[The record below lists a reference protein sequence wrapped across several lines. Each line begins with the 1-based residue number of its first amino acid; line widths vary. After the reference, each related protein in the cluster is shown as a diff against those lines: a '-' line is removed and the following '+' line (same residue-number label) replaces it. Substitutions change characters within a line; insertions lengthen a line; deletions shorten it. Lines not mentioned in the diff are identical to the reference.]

1 MSKARLI
8 LVDDDL
14 RIRTTLSK
22 YLRDSGFEVI
32 TAGSVA
38 EATKLNHT
46 NIDLAL
52 LDLALPDGTGI
63 GLLRDIKQRFP
74 NQTVVMISGE
84 ASLADAVQAI
94 KLGAVDF
101 LEKPVS
107 PEKVEITISNAL
119 RLTQLDRRLKLE
131 EEKQLDRHA
140 LIGDSPAMKEVREQ
154 IVAVSQTDSTVL
166 LLGESGT
173 GKEVAANLIHL
184 KSDRR
189 HKPFVAVNAA
199 AVPHE
204 LLESEMFG
212 HEKGSFT
219 GATQRRIG
227 RFEQAADGTLF
238 LDEIAEMPAALQAKL
253 LRVLEE
259 RKIERIGG
267 DRTIAVDFRLICA
280 TNRNLAEEIKQGRF
294 RHDLYFRINVF
305 SITLPSLREIPQDI
319 ELIARHH
326 LARLCAKMGKPEVTL
341 GRDLIDALKK
351 YRFPGNVRELRNVI
365 EHLLITHREG
375 ELIASHIDHLLQRA
389 DAGGHDLSLKDA
401 VAQFESDYI
410 TTVLKRCQGNVSRA
424 AEILGLDRS
433 YLYRKMRALGF
444 EGEE

>member
-1 MSKARLI
+1 MAKIRLL
-8 LVDDDL
+8 LVDDDV
-14 RIRTTLSK
+14 RIRMTLAG
-22 YLRDSGFEVI
+22 YLRDSGFDIV

-38 EATKLNHT
+38 EAIKLNNP

-63 GLLRDIKQRFP
+63 DVLTDIRQRFP

-84 ASLADAVQAI
+84 ATLSVAVQAI

-107 PEKVEITISNAL
+107 PEKVEITITNAL
-119 RLTQLDRRLKLE
+119 RLTSQSRKLRYE
-131 EEKQLDRHA
+131 EQNLLSRYA
-140 LIGDSPAMKEVREQ
+140 LIGDSAKITEVRAQ
-154 IVAVSQTDSTVL
+154 IDAVCGTDSAVL

-189 HKPFVAVNAA
+189 DKPFVAVNAA
-199 AVPHE
+199 AVPRE

-212 HEKGSFT
+212 HEKGAFT

-227 RFEQAADGTLF
+227 KFEQASGGTLF
-238 LDEIAEMPAALQAKL
+238 LDEIAEMPPALQAKL

-259 RKIERIGG
+259 RQIERVGG
-267 DRTIAVDFRLICA
+267 DHTIDVDFRLICA
-280 TNRNLAEEIKQGRF
+280 TNRNLQDEIKQGRF

-305 SITLPSLREIPQDI
+305 AITLPALREVPDDI
-319 ELIARHH
+319 GAIARHH
-326 LARLCAKMGKPEVTL
+326 LERLCAKMGKPQVSL
-341 GRDLIDALKK
+341 GKDLIATLAK
-351 YRFPGNVRELRNVI
+351 YHFPGNVRELRNII
-365 EHLLITHREG
+365 EHLLITHRDG
-375 ELIASHIDHLLQRA
+375 ELTAADLSHLLQRA
-389 DAGGHDLSLKDA
+389 DSLRHDLPLKDA
-401 VAQFESDYI
+401 VAQFESDYVSA
-410 TTVLKRCQGNVSRA
+410 VLKRYQGNVSKA
-424 AEILGLDRS
+424 AEVLGLDRS
-433 YLYRKMRALGF
+433 YLYRKMRSLGF